1 MRQSVRASLAGDGD
15 EDEEE
20 DRDKKLNEEIEANEG
35 GTKGKGKG
43 RGRGRGLKRPAA
55 AIKTDAVAPQSSKK
69 TEPSGD
75 ECEDDIPATQPDS
88 DEPDQV
94 DVPEVQPKKKK
105 TQGKSPVASPKPAP
119 ASKKKDTST
128 KNAKPSKPSIKPPK
142 KESPKLT
149 KNAVPKKKPSKRTV
163 EEYVLRLWMHVHI
176 YILHYITLY
185 YHVYHA
191 CVRWK
196 FIMVTAR
203 VQSDQKILTMVWHWK
218 VCVMKECPKER

>member
-20 DRDKKLNEEIEANEG
+20 DRDRKLKEEIEANEG

-55 AIKTDAVAPQSSKK
+55 AIKTDAAAPQSSKK

-94 DVPEVQPKKKK
+94 DVPEVPPKKKK
-105 TQGKSPVASPKPAP
+105 TQGKSPLASPKPAP
-119 ASKKKDTST
+119 ASKKKDT
-128 KNAKPSKPSIKPPK
+128 KNAKTSKPSIKAPK
-142 KESPKLT
+142 KASPKS
-149 KNAVPKKKPSKRTV
+149 KNAAAKKKPSKRTL
-163 EEYVLRLWMHVHI
+163 EELKQYVLRLWMHVH
-176 YILHYITLY
+176 ITLY

-196 FIMVTAR
+196 FIMITAR

-218 VCVMKECPKER
+218 VCVMIECPKER